1 MANKEMPLV
10 SVIIPTYN
18 SENTLGKCLESI
30 RNQTYKN
37 IEIIVVDN
45 FSQDKTVEICKKY
58 NAKVIQIKSERAKAK
73 NIGLRDAN
81 GKYVLF
87 IDSDME
93 LTPKVIGECVALIE
107 SDPKIGGIIIP
118 ERSVGGSYW
127 VKVRDFERSFYA
139 GTEIESARFFRKD
152 LALQVGGFD
161 EDIVFFEESTLPQK
175 IEKLGYNVKAR
186 ISSYILHHEEN
197 FSLLKWLKKK
207 YYYGKTARAY
217 KAKYREYGNK
227 QISILYRFKLF
238 LKERKFWSRLH
249 LAVGVIVLK
258 ELEYLAAAFGYVG
271 GFRKNERRKKNENMY
286 NNFRTSPFKE

>member
-1 MANKEMPLV
+1 MPLV

-18 SENTLGKCLESI
+18 SEKTIGMCLESI
-30 RNQTYKN
+30 KNQTYKN

-45 FSQDKTVEICKKY
+45 FSRDRTVEICKEY
-58 NAKVIQIKSERAKAK
+58 DAKVIQIKSERTQAK
-73 NIGLRDAN
+73 NVGLKDAS
-81 GKYVLF
+81 GRYVLF

-93 LTPKVIGECVALIE
+93 LTPKVIEECVTIIE

-118 ERSVGGSYW
+118 ERSVGNSYW
-127 VKVRDFERSFYA
+127 VKVRDFERSFYT

-161 EDIVFFEESTLPQK
+161 EDVVFFEESTLPQK
-175 IEKLGYNVKAR
+175 IEKLGYDVKTR

-217 KAKYREYGNK
+217 KAKYKHYGSK
-227 QISILYRFKLF
+227 QISLLYRFELF
-238 LKERKFWSRLH
+238 FKRKKFWNKPY
-249 LAVGVIVLK
+249 LAVGVIILK
-258 ELEYLAAAFGYVG
+258 GLEYLAAGIGYL
-271 GFRKNERRKKNENMY
+271 KSSK
-286 NNFRTSPFKE
+286 SS